1 VPVTHV
7 TVVKPGEVL
16 EVQVWR
22 DGVERAVTDL
32 MDEGPAGAARR
43 ARAKELGQ
51 QMRAAMAKGGSS
63 DTDVRDLV
71 RHVVEVARK
80 KGDHEDTALAGGDH
94 VITSKEKAMNGTGG
108 KHY

>member
-80 KGDHEDTALAGGDH
+80 KGEHEDTALA
-94 VITSKEKAMNGTGG
+94 VLLESST
-108 KHY
+108 